1 MLGMYVCNWGLEE
14 GLLEVLASE
23 FTEAPKAETIVV
35 HESYITKVHMRNLQ
49 KQGCGLDA
57 SLPQFSNTGL
67 FLRLITTHR
76 PFLELNHVL
85 YDLLQSH
92 CWFSNLNHVH
102 RVTMKFDCLQ

>member
-1 MLGMYVCNWGLEE
+1 
-14 GLLEVLASE
+14 
-23 FTEAPKAETIVV
+23 
-35 HESYITKVHMRNLQ
+35 VHMRNLQ

-67 FLRLITTHR
+67 FLRWITTTHQ

-85 YDLLQSH
+85 YDLPQCH

-102 RVTMKFDCLQ
+102 QVHRHNNHEKTCWRWIQWVNSCIWNCPSDP